1 MRTLVDTYDFFKKPI
16 SMRKFK
22 EIDAVAKVLLELEY
36 FQRMK
41 REQDFVAVK
50 ECCTYMQY
58 EYRAQ
63 GRVRTT

>member
-1 MRTLVDTYDFFKKPI
+1 
-16 SMRKFK
+16 MRKFK